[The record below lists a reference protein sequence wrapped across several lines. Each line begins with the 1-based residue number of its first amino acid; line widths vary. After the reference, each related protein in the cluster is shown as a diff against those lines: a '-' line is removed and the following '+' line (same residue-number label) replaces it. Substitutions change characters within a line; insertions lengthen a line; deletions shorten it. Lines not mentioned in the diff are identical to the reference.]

1 MDCEISP
8 LQTITRNSEGGSGDV
23 AASNTQGNTVQRP
36 VGEERCGEEEEC
48 GEYERGDGDHNSM
61 DNKCGESKMMLTKSG
76 SNDGDENEDSVIC
89 EVKRGFCN
97 THQERARKTKKV
109 WKEWAKNERSGL
121 FGFRQRQSTTWRCVA
136 GLSKPTNTVTQL
148 RGKGAG

>member
-1 MDCEISP
+1 MRQNIKKVTHTE
-8 LQTITRNSEGGSGDV
+8 TH
-23 AASNTQGNTVQRP
+23 RP
-36 VGEERCGEEEEC
+36 TDLV
-48 GEYERGDGDHNSM
+48 
-61 DNKCGESKMMLTKSG
+61 TKSK
-76 SNDGDENEDSVIC
+76 SNDGDEDVEITTPDSVIC
-89 EVKRGFCN
+89 EVKKGYCN

-148 RGKGAG
+148 RGKGAS